1 MNVGETIHQPTPP
14 LFPAK
19 GSKQPARAPYDPPF
33 ESRAADTPAEA
44 EEAEEAEER
53 RTGTSMDEEIKT
65 MSAILRMLGKMPNR
79 ARGRVVAWLA
89 DRFQESQLP

>member
-1 MNVGETIHQPTPP
+1 MSVGETIHQPTPP
-14 LFPAK
+14 LYTTANARGVSRPAK
-19 GSKQPARAPYDPPF
+19 APEEPRPV
-33 ESRAADTPAEA
+33 ETSAEA
-44 EEAEEAEER
+44 EEAEET

-65 MSAILRMLGKMPNR
+65 MSAMLRMLGKMPTR